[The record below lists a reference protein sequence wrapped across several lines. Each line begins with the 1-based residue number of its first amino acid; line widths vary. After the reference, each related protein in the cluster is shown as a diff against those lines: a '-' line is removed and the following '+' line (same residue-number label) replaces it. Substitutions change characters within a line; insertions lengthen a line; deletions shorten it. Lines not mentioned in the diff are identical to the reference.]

1 MTTHTPA
8 RVFNSLS
15 VGWRY
20 LVSPVEQRSHLA
32 NEKCGLSFWMT
43 LTITRVM
50 TICAPRM
57 A

>member
-32 NEKCGLSFWMT
+32 SEKCGLSFWMT